1 MEVKYLIYSLV
12 LSISIKIQIEVT
24 VVLQLVR
31 HQFTVKQFHQMAESG
46 ILSENDRLELI
57 RGEMIDMSP
66 IGRRHAGCVNRLVNL
81 LIQLLG
87 KQIVLAPQ
95 NPVELDETSE
105 PQPDIALLKPRPDFY
120 RNSHPQPEDIFLLI
134 EVADTTIK
142 YDREVKIPLYAE
154 ANIPEVWLIDVNQ
167 EVIEV
172 YRNPIQGVYQDVQK
186 LVKNQVLSILAFP
199 NVHINVSEIF

>member
-1 MEVKYLIYSLV
+1 M
-12 LSISIKIQIEVT
+12 
-24 VVLQLVR
+24 VLQIVR

-46 ILSENDRLELI
+46 ILSENERVELI

-87 KQIVLAPQ
+87 KRIILAPQ
-95 NPVELDETSE
+95 NPVELNETSE

-134 EVADTTIK
+134 EVADTTVK

-154 ANIPEVWLIDVNQ
+154 ANIPEVWLVDVNQ
-167 EVIEV
+167 EIIEV
-172 YRNPIQGVYQDVQK
+172 YQNTLQGIYQDVQK
-186 LVKNQVLSILAFP
+186 LTKNQSLSILAFP
-199 NVHINVSEIF
+199 DVSIHLSELF

>member
-1 MEVKYLIYSLV
+1 M
-12 LSISIKIQIEVT
+12 
-24 VVLQLVR
+24 VLQLVR

-66 IGRRHAGCVNRLVNL
+66 IGTRHAGCVLFLSNL
-81 LIQLLG
+81 LILLLG
-87 KQIVLAPQ
+87 GRALINVQ

-134 EVADTTIK
+134 EVADTTVK

-154 ANIPEVWLIDVNQ
+154 ANIPEVWLVDVNQ
-167 EVIEV
+167 EVVEV
-172 YRNPIQGVYQDVQK
+172 YRNPLQGVYQDVQK
-186 LVKNQVLSILAFP
+186 LVKNEILSILAFP
-199 NVHINVSEIF
+199 DVHINVSEIF

>member
-1 MEVKYLIYSLV
+1 M
-12 LSISIKIQIEVT
+12 
-24 VVLQLVR
+24 VLQLIR
-31 HQFTVKQFHQMAESG
+31 HQFTVKQFHKMAESG
-46 ILSENDRLELI
+46 ILSENERVELI

-87 KQIVLAPQ
+87 KRIILAPQ
-95 NPVELDETSE
+95 NPVVLNETSE

-134 EVADTTIK
+134 EVADTTVK

-154 ANIPEVWLIDVNQ
+154 ANIPEVWLVDVNQ
-167 EVIEV
+167 EIIEV
-172 YRNPIQGVYQDVQK
+172 YRNSLEGIYQDVQK
-186 LVKNQVLSILAFP
+186 LTKNQSLSILAFP
-199 NVHINVSEIF
+199 DVSIHLSELF

>member
-1 MEVKYLIYSLV
+1 M
-12 LSISIKIQIEVT
+12 
-24 VVLQLVR
+24 VLQLLR

-46 ILSENDRLELI
+46 ILSENERLELI

-66 IGRRHAGCVNRLVNL
+66 IGTRHSGCVLFLSNL
-81 LIQLLG
+81 LALLLG
-87 KQIVLAPQ
+87 GLSLINVQ

-105 PQPDIALLKPRPDFY
+105 PQPDIALLKPRADFY
-120 RNSHPQPEDIFLLI
+120 RTAHPQPEDIFLLI

-172 YRNPIQGVYQDVQK
+172 YRNPLQGVYQDVQK
-186 LVKNQVLSILAFP
+186 LVKNQILSILAFP
-199 NVHINVSEIF
+199 DVHINVTEVF

>member
-1 MEVKYLIYSLV
+1 M
-12 LSISIKIQIEVT
+12 
-24 VVLQLVR
+24 VLQLVR

-120 RNSHPQPEDIFLLI
+120 KNSHPQPEDIFLLI
-134 EVADTTIK
+134 EVADTPVK

-154 ANIPEVWLIDVNQ
+154 ANIPEVWLVDVNQ
-167 EVIEV
+167 EVVEV
-172 YRNPIQGVYQDVQK
+172 YRNPLQGVYQDVQT
-186 LVKNQVLSILAFP
+186 LVKNQILSILAFP
-199 NVHINVSEIF
+199 DMHINVSEMF

>member
-66 IGRRHAGCVNRLVNL
+66 IGTRHSGCVLFLTNL
-81 LIQLLG
+81 LAFLLAG
-87 KQIVLAPQ
+87 RALINVQ

-172 YRNPIQGVYQDVQK
+172 YRNPLQGVYQDVQK
-186 LVKNQVLSILAFP
+186 LVKNQVLSILSFP
-199 NVHINVSEIF
+199 DVNINVSEIF